1 MTLLEAI
8 KERHSVRRYIDRP
21 IEPEKA
27 EVLRDAIA
35 KINSATGLNVQLVLE
50 EPRAFASGVWK
61 YGQFSGVR
69 NYLVMAGPK
78 GREAEEAVGYHGE
91 ALVLLAQTLGLRTC
105 WVGLTYTKTPGAFE
119 LSRGDM
125 VHCVISLG
133 YGENDG
139 VQHPLRPAEEF
150 YETSAV
156 TAPTGA
162 KAGTAAPPEWFLRG
176 IEAARLAPTAINQQ
190 KFRFSLL
197 GPRSV
202 HAMALFSMVGY
213 THIDLGIAKLHFELG
228 AGRENFE
235 WD

>member
-1 MTLLEAI
+1 M
-8 KERHSVRRYIDRP
+8 RRYIDRP
-21 IEPEKA
+21 IEPEKVG
-27 EVLRDAIA
+27 VLRDAIA

-61 YGQFSGVR
+61 YGQFAGVR

-119 LSRGDM
+119 LRRGDII
-125 VHCVISLG
+125 HCVISLG

-139 VQHPLRPAEEF
+139 VQHPLRAAEEF
-150 YETSAV
+150 YETSAG
-156 TAPTGA
+156 TAATGA

-190 KFRFSLL
+190 KFRFSLR
-197 GPRSV
+197 GPRTV
-202 HAMALFSMVGY
+202 RAVALFSMVGY

-228 AGRENFE
+228 AGRENFDWE
-235 WD
+235 

>member
-8 KERHSVRRYIDRP
+8 KERHSVRRYVDHP
-21 IEPEKA
+21 IEEEKVR
-27 EVLRDAIA
+27 VLQDAIA

-61 YGQFSGVR
+61 YGQFAGVR
-69 NYLVMAGPK
+69 NYFVMAGPK

-105 WVGLTYTKTPGAFE
+105 WVGLTYTKTPGAFT
-119 LSRGDM
+119 LRPGDTL
-125 VHCVISLG
+125 HCVISLG

-150 YETSAV
+150 YETS
-156 TAPTGA
+156 
-162 KAGTAAPPEWFLRG
+162 AGTAAPPEWFLRG

-190 KFRFSLL
+190 KFRFSLR
-197 GPRSV
+197 GPRTV
-202 HAMALFSMVGY
+202 RAVPLFSMVGY
-213 THIDLGIAKLHFELG
+213 TRIDLGIAKYHFELA
-228 AGRENFE
+228 AGHDNFDWE
-235 WD
+235 

>member
-1 MTLLEAI
+1 MTLLDAI

-21 IEPEKA
+21 IEGEKVG
-27 EVLRDAIA
+27 VLQDAIA
-35 KINSATGLNVQLVLE
+35 KINSSTGLNVQLVLE

-61 YGQFSGVR
+61 YGQFAGVR

-105 WVGLTYTKTPGAFE
+105 WVGLTYTKTPGAFT
-119 LSRGDM
+119 LRAGDTL
-125 VHCVISLG
+125 HCVISLG

-150 YETSAV
+150 YETSA
-156 TAPTGA
+156 GA
-162 KAGTAAPPEWFLRG
+162 AAPPEWFLRG

-190 KFRFSLL
+190 KFRFSLR
-197 GPRSV
+197 GPRTV
-202 HAMALFSMVGY
+202 RAVPLFSLVGY
-213 THIDLGIAKLHFELG
+213 TSIDLGIAKLHFELA
-228 AGRENFE
+228 AGRANFDWE
-235 WD
+235 

>member
-8 KERHSVRRYIDRP
+8 DERHSVRRYIDRP
-21 IEPEKA
+21 IEPEKVSA
-27 EVLRDAIA
+27 LRDAIA

-61 YGQFSGVR
+61 YGQFDGVR
-69 NYLVMAGPK
+69 NYFVMAGPK

-105 WVGLTYTKTPGAFE
+105 WVGLTYTKTPGAFT
-119 LSRGDM
+119 LRPGDTL
-125 VHCVISLG
+125 HCVISLG

-150 YETSAV
+150 YETSAGFGAASG
-156 TAPTGA
+156 TA
-162 KAGTAAPPEWFLRG
+162 AAPPEWFLRG

-190 KFRFSLL
+190 KFRFSLR
-197 GPRSV
+197 GPRTV
-202 HAMALFSMVGY
+202 RAVALFSMVGY
-213 THIDLGIAKLHFELG
+213 THIDLGIAKLHFELA
-228 AGRENFE
+228 AGRENFDWE
-235 WD
+235 

>member
-8 KERHSVRRYIDRP
+8 KERHSVRRYVDHP
-21 IEPEKA
+21 IEEEKVR
-27 EVLRDAIA
+27 VLQDAIA

-61 YGQFSGVR
+61 YGQFAGVR
-69 NYLVMAGPK
+69 NYFVMAGPK

-105 WVGLTYTKTPGAFE
+105 WVGLTYTKTPGAFT
-119 LSRGDM
+119 LRPGDTLQ
-125 VHCVISLG
+125 CVISLG

-150 YETSAV
+150 YETS
-156 TAPTGA
+156 
-162 KAGTAAPPEWFLRG
+162 AGTAAPPEWFLRG

-190 KFRFSLL
+190 KFRFSLR
-197 GPRSV
+197 GPRTV
-202 HAMALFSMVGY
+202 RAIPLFSMVGY
-213 THIDLGIAKLHFELG
+213 THIDLGIAKYHFELA
-228 AGRENFE
+228 AGRDNFDWE
-235 WD
+235 

>member
-21 IEPEKA
+21 IEPEKVR
-27 EVLRDAIA
+27 VLQDAIA
-35 KINSATGLNVQLVLE
+35 KINSAAGLNVQLVLE

-91 ALVLLAQTLGLRTC
+91 ALVLLAQTLGLNTC
-105 WVGLTYTKTPGAFE
+105 WVGLTYTKIPGTFT
-119 LSRGDM
+119 LLRGDI

-133 YGENDG
+133 YGLTPG
-139 VQHPLRPAEEF
+139 VPHPLKPIEQF
-150 YETSAV
+150 YET
-156 TAPTGA
+156 
-162 KAGTAAPPEWFLRG
+162 TAAPPEWFLRG

-190 KFRFSLL
+190 KFRFSLR
-197 GPRSV
+197 GPRTV
-202 HAMALFSMVGY
+202 HAQALFSMVGY
-213 THIDLGIAKLHFELG
+213 TVIDLGIAKYHFELG
-228 AGRENFE
+228 AGRENFD